1 MKKPC
6 NYQTD
11 AGWCPVLRIGHPTG
25 EICRSC
31 PHYTGKQLPV
41 GNAPGLGDRIERGI
55 DILTLGQ
62 GKKIAK
68 KVAQARGKADCGCA
82 KRREQLNGLGKRLT
96 GKPLGDTVGGVSRA
110 KDGGDKQN

>member
-1 MKKPC
+1 M
-6 NYQTD
+6 
-11 AGWCPVLRIGHPTG
+11 
-25 EICRSC
+25 
-31 PHYTGKQLPV
+31 

-82 KRREQLNGLGKRLT
+82 KRREQLNK
-96 GKPLGDTVGGVSRA
+96 LGDSFKTKGTPPKESI
-110 KDGGDKQN
+110 